1 MQDKIIKKIES
12 YNNIAILGFGREGN
26 STYNFI
32 RKHNKT
38 IHLTILDEKEI
49 ELDDEYASYKKYN
62 GEESLKEYDLIIK
75 TPGIAIPTFSKET
88 RDRITSQMELLL
100 EVNRKNM
107 VGITGT
113 KGKSTTSSLI
123 YTILKDQLNDVYLV
137 GNIGVPVLDLI
148 DDYKENTIVVAE
160 MSSHQLETVKQ
171 SPHIGI
177 ILNLYQDHL
186 DHTSGI
192 KEYNQAKMNI
202 IKYQDKED
210 YAIVN
215 NDNEYLQKQDFSKII
230 SNILKVS
237 TEEKSSIY
245 LQDNNI
251 YINDKLLLKKDE
263 LKTNLQGE
271 HNLKNI
277 MFALLVANIYNL
289 DLNKTLDSISK
300 LKPLEHIM

>member
-75 TPGIAIPTFSKET
+75 TPGIAILTFSKET

-186 DHTSGI
+186 DHTGGI
-192 KEYNQAKMNI
+192 KEYHQAKMNI
-202 IKYQDKED
+202 IK
-210 YAIVN
+210 
-215 NDNEYLQKQDFSKII
+215 
-230 SNILKVS
+230 
-237 TEEKSSIY
+237 
-245 LQDNNI
+245 
-251 YINDKLLLKKDE
+251 
-263 LKTNLQGE
+263 
-271 HNLKNI
+271 
-277 MFALLVANIYNL
+277 
-289 DLNKTLDSISK
+289 
-300 LKPLEHIM
+300 